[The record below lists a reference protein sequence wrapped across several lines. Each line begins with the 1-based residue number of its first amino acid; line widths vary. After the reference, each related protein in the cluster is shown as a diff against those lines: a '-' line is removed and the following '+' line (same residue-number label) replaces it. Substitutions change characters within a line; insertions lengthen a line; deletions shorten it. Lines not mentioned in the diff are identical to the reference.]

1 MIYSPFG
8 PDFQWQYSNV
18 TSTRL
23 VAGWGTSHTSG
34 AAPNFSTYATLVT
47 AANVTNDVYGIE
59 LVFSNAFLSA
69 TTRNLLVNI
78 GVDNAGGTTFITKI
92 PALMAGHAGSMIV
105 GGGIT
110 YYFPLYIP
118 AGSSIG
124 IQATGTTAFAFNT
137 AIKLFGQPRRPDAV
151 RVGSYITN
159 FGTTTTGALG
169 TAITL
174 GTTARG
180 TYTQVGAATTRSH
193 WWWQMGYSYV
203 DTNVAAGSVA
213 FDMAAGSSTTVN
225 KNLFTNAVYFQD
237 GTERIVNIP
246 LTFGQLYNNVGVGEN
261 IYIRGQGSGAAE
273 AGTTVAAYGLGG

>member
-1 MIYSPFG
+1 MIHSPFG
-8 PDFQWQYSNV
+8 PDFQFTYSNV
-18 TSTRL
+18 ATTRL
-23 VAGWGTSHTSG
+23 AAPWGTAHTSG
-34 AAPNFSTYATLVT
+34 TAPTFSAYATLVA
-47 AANVTNDVYGIE
+47 AANITTDIYGIE
-59 LVFSNAFLSA
+59 LVFNNYFQAA

-78 GVDNAGGTTFITKI
+78 GVDNAGGTTFVTKI
-92 PALMAGHAGSMIV
+92 PALMAGHCGSMIV

-118 AGSSIG
+118 SGSSIG
-124 IQATGTTAFAFNT
+124 IQATGSAAAAFSTAVR
-137 AIKLFGQPRRPDAV
+137 LYGQPRRPDAI
-151 RVGSYITN
+151 RVGSYVTN
-159 FGTTTTGALG
+159 FGTTTTGAQG

-203 DTNVAAGSVA
+203 DTNVAAASVA

-225 KNLFTNAVYFQD
+225 KQLFQNAVYFQD
-237 GTERIVNIP
+237 GTERIWNIP
-246 LTFGQLYNNVGVGEN
+246 ITMSQYNNVGVGEN

-273 AGTTVAAYGLGG
+273 GGTTVAAYGLGG